1 MVSETQGLSPI
12 LRPKSIAVIGASR
25 SPATIGYQVL
35 ANLVQHGFKGP
46 VYPIN
51 PKASAIHSM
60 RAYRSI
66 AEIGEPVDLGVVVV
80 PKQLVPQVISEC
92 GEAGV
97 KGVVVIS
104 AGFKE
109 TGPDGAERERQL
121 LDLVRSY
128 GMRMVGPNCMGV
140 INADPD
146 VSMNATFAPVMPPF
160 GPAGFVSQ
168 SGAMGLSVLDYARE
182 YGIGI
187 AQFISVGNKADV
199 SGNDLLLEWEN
210 DPSIQTILMYVENF
224 GNPRRFLEIAKR
236 VTRNKPI
243 IALKSGRSIAG
254 ARAAS
259 SHTGALAASDTTV
272 DALLAQAGVL
282 RAGSVEELFDIT
294 MAFGAPQPLPRGRRV
309 AVVTNAGGPGILASD
324 ALDAQGLDLV
334 ELRPETV
341 QALTPLFP
349 AEASIRNPLDMIAS
363 ATPSAYRSALD
374 ALLADEGVDAV
385 VPIFVPPL
393 GVTQEDVAEAI
404 AGAVRGRTE
413 KTVIP
418 VLMGRK
424 GLPQGRASMHAAG
437 LPAFVFPESAARA
450 LSALCR
456 YREWTARPIERPITF
471 ETDTDAAT
479 AVIEKA
485 QSEGRTK
492 LTEVEALGI
501 CHAYGIETAPGELAV
516 DADEAVATATAM
528 GFPVVMKIVSPNI
541 VHKSDSGGVITGLDS
556 ADKVQEAYRL
566 ILDNVSHA
574 EPDAIVDG
582 VLVQKM
588 VSGGRETICGITRDP
603 LFGPLVMFGLGGIYV
618 EALRDVIFRVA
629 PLSAEDARNMVAG
642 IRGTKLLGVLRG
654 QPAVH
659 TGALE
664 NALLRLSQI
673 AVDFPMIEEMDI
685 NPLLGFESKAVAVDC
700 RVRLGMITP
709 EGA

>member
-243 IALKSGRSIAG
+243 IARLRLTPARLPRATRPSTPCWRRREFCVRDRWRSYSTSRWLLVLRSRSRG
-254 ARAAS
+254 D
-259 SHTGALAASDTTV
+259 GALLSSRMQEVREFSRLTHWT
-272 DALLAQAGVL
+272 
-282 RAGSVEELFDIT
+282 R
-294 MAFGAPQPLPRGRRV
+294 RG
-309 AVVTNAGGPGILASD
+309 
-324 ALDAQGLDLV
+324 
-334 ELRPETV
+334 
-341 QALTPLFP
+341 
-349 AEASIRNPLDMIAS
+349 
-363 ATPSAYRSALD
+363 
-374 ALLADEGVDAV
+374 
-385 VPIFVPPL
+385 
-393 GVTQEDVAEAI
+393 
-404 AGAVRGRTE
+404 
-413 KTVIP
+413 
-418 VLMGRK
+418 
-424 GLPQGRASMHAAG
+424 
-437 LPAFVFPESAARA
+437 
-450 LSALCR
+450 
-456 YREWTARPIERPITF
+456 WTW
-471 ETDTDAAT
+471 
-479 AVIEKA
+479 
-485 QSEGRTK
+485 
-492 LTEVEALGI
+492 
-501 CHAYGIETAPGELAV
+501 
-516 DADEAVATATAM
+516 
-528 GFPVVMKIVSPNI
+528 
-541 VHKSDSGGVITGLDS
+541 
-556 ADKVQEAYRL
+556 
-566 ILDNVSHA
+566 
-574 EPDAIVDG
+574 
-582 VLVQKM
+582 
-588 VSGGRETICGITRDP
+588 
-603 LFGPLVMFGLGGIYV
+603 
-618 EALRDVIFRVA
+618 
-629 PLSAEDARNMVAG
+629 
-642 IRGTKLLGVLRG
+642 
-654 QPAVH
+654 
-659 TGALE
+659 
-664 NALLRLSQI
+664 
-673 AVDFPMIEEMDI
+673 
-685 NPLLGFESKAVAVDC
+685 
-700 RVRLGMITP
+700 
-709 EGA
+709 